1 MCDTVDRVQFWRS
14 GYKLS
19 MGGALVPIWFG
30 PADFFCCAKMSWLCM
45 EFIIM
50 SSQMVAQW

>member
-30 PADFFCCAKMSWLCM
+30 PADFFYCAKMSWLCM